1 MVAGLGRRRDPFW
14 DDGRGA
20 RRHNLRLRLEGSL
33 AFAIAVVACGLT
45 AAMWLRELLP
55 VVGIRI

>member
-1 MVAGLGRRRDPFW
+1 MVAGLGRRDPFW

-20 RRHNLRLRLEGSL
+20 RRRHLVKRIQGDV
-33 AFAIAVVACGLT
+33 AFSMAIVACGLT

-55 VVGIRI
+55 VVGIRL

>member
-1 MVAGLGRRRDPFW
+1 MVAGLGRRDPFW

-20 RRHNLRLRLEGSL
+20 RRHQLRLRLQGIVALIL
-33 AFAIAVVACGLT
+33 ALGACGLT